1 MIMKTLCRSI
11 IFLLIAASF
20 GSCNQQDTDSI
31 AKLKEINRRL
41 EDEFYTVREAER
53 ISLEIY
59 RRTIKYSQTSLDNKQ
74 VFWGKDS
81 INTFPLYKLAL
92 NPRLVFCFSTNTCT
106 PCVDSAIELIKEKFT
121 DFEHNETI
129 LIAGDY
135 PLRLRDNCYGKRMLS
150 GINLPVTEIEAPFF
164 FVLDKSMKIS
174 FLHIFN
180 KMNPELTKIYLEE
193 IRGKYDI

>member
-1 MIMKTLCRSI
+1 MIMKTLYHSI
-11 IFLLIAASF
+11 ISLLIAASF
-20 GSCNQQDTDSI
+20 SGCNQQDMDSI

-59 RRTIKYSQTSLDNKQ
+59 RRTLKYSQTFLDNKQ

-81 INTFPLYKLAL
+81 INTFPLRDLTL

-106 PCVDSAIELIKEKFT
+106 PCVDSAIESIKEKFT

-129 LIAGDY
+129 IIAGDY

-150 GINLPVTEIEAPFF
+150 GINLPIAEIEAPFF
-164 FVLDKSMKIS
+164 FMLDKSMKIS

-180 KMNPELTKIYLEE
+180 KMNPETTKIYLEE
-193 IRGKYDI
+193 IRKKYDL